1 MVKKKSII
9 PGFSWNRALGITK
22 AKQDIARMTGIPTTK
37 EGRKRK
43 LERLTFN
50 VLTASIAIHE
60 AEKIE
65 RKQALQMAND
75 EFAEYVKV
83 KMKTLNLI
91 AERMRSADVLS
102 VFFAYIDKYI
112 NTLDELIETKTPN
125 GLSLNPSPAD
135 VKAQFLS
142 DMPKRIDKAID
153 RSWERWQEEAFQL
166 KTEKGQKTRL
176 KSFFPA
182 VLVYSDRFTQE
193 NRNYIYRLWEEARIK
208 YELE

>member
-1 MVKKKSII
+1 MSKQKSII

-22 AKQDIARMTGIPTTK
+22 AKQDIARKTGIPTTK

-43 LERLTFN
+43 VERLTFN
-50 VLTASIAIHE
+50 ILTASIALYE

-65 RKQALQMAND
+65 RKQALQLANE
-75 EFAEYVKV
+75 EFAGYVKE

-102 VFFAYIDKYI
+102 AFFTYIDKYI
-112 NTLDELIETKTPN
+112 DTLDELIVAKTPN
-125 GLSLNPSPAD
+125 GLPLNPSPAD
-135 VKAQFLS
+135 VKAQFIS
-142 DMPKRIDKAID
+142 DMPQRINNAID
-153 RSWERWQEEAFQL
+153 RSWKRWQEEAFKL
-166 KTEKGQKTRL
+166 KTERGMKTRL

-193 NRNYIYRLWEEARIK
+193 NRNYIYRLWEEARRK